1 MCLFQLRVRVYD
13 IVYFIEIV
21 IVIVNIGV
29 LRNENFLVFGQN
41 FYRIIINEIV
51 GVGICILDV
60 DVIDVD
66 GVSLIDYQLY

>member
-1 MCLFQLRVRVYD
+1 MCLFQLRVCVYD

-66 GVSLIDYQLY
+66 GVSLIDYQY